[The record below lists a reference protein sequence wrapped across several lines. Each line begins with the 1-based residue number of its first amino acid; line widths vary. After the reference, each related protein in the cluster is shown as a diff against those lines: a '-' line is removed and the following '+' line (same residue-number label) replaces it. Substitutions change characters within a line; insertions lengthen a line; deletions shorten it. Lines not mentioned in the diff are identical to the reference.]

1 MWLPTVPPGRGTD
14 DGSRHRWPTSGLLA
28 TTADHNYD
36 RGESAVGKTTVR
48 GRYPQAMNEVRQKV
62 AAEQNTVHGNAL
74 EELTFPELVD
84 LWAEEEIYRQLR
96 EVELHS
102 AAIVLEAERSGDFHV
117 LPTRGG
123 VLEDNGSVEVLVEVR
138 DAVARC
144 TRIGAWKERKF
155 GTDDARAFN
164 RAYTKA
170 MAHAIIQLLPAVV
183 WRPWIQTSDMAS

>member
-1 MWLPTVPPGRGTD
+1 MAG
-14 DGSRHRWPTSGLLA
+14 
-28 TTADHNYD
+28 
-36 RGESAVGKTTVR
+36 
-48 GRYPQAMNEVRQKV
+48 
-62 AAEQNTVHGNAL
+62 EQNTVHGNAL

-84 LWAEEEIYRQLR
+84 LWAENEIYRQLR

-102 AAIVLEAERSGDFHV
+102 ATIVREAERSGDFQV

-123 VLEDNGSVEVLVEVR
+123 VLEENGSVEVLVEVR
-138 DAVARC
+138 DAVGRC

-155 GTDDARAFN
+155 GADDTRAFD

-183 WRPWIQTSDMAS
+183 WRPWIQATGQAS